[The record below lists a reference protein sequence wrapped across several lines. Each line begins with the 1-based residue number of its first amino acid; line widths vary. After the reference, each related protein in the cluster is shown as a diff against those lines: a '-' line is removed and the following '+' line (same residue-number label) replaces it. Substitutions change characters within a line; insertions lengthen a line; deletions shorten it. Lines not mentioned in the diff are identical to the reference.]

1 MTIIAT
7 EVCKLRE
14 DNKRTVAK
22 IIAQDIVHIEGEI
35 EDILSRV
42 EQMRERLTKLKNV
55 DLDNKDSVRD
65 VMQNANVFVNNT
77 QYNVRELLKQY

>member
-14 DNKRTVAK
+14 ENKRTLAK

-35 EDILSRV
+35 EDTLSRV

-55 DLDNKDSVRD
+55 DLDVKDSVRD
-65 VMQNANVFVNNT
+65 VVSNANVIVNNT

>member
-14 DNKRTVAK
+14 ENKRTLAK

-35 EDILSRV
+35 EDTLSRV

-55 DLDNKDSVRD
+55 DLDVKDSVRD
-65 VMQNANVFVNNT
+65 VMNNANVIVNNT

>member
-14 DNKRTVAK
+14 DNKRTIAK

-65 VMQNANVFVNNT
+65 VMNNANVFVNNT

>member
-14 DNKRTVAK
+14 DNKRTLAK

-35 EDILSRV
+35 EDTLLRV
-42 EQMRERLTKLKNV
+42 EQMRERVTALKNL
-55 DLDNKDSVRD
+55 DLDDKNAVGALIN
-65 VMQNANVFVNNT
+65 NANVIMGNY

>member
-35 EDILSRV
+35 EDILLRV

-65 VMQNANVFVNNT
+65 VLINPTVFVNNT
-77 QYNVRELLKQY
+77 QHNVRELLKQY

>member
-14 DNKRTVAK
+14 ENKRTLAK

-35 EDILSRV
+35 EDTLLRV

-55 DLDNKDSVRD
+55 DLDVKDSVRD
-65 VMQNANVFVNNT
+65 VMNNANVIVNNT